1 MGDILLA
8 SFGRWEPRRQRGP
21 GEPEVF
27 PRTGACQELSCPR
40 TQLADNGVLWASWNS
55 LPGQV
60 APAAGL
66 EADDDVSDLQVPF
79 LFQVGQNASP
89 EEDFA
94 LTNAVQV
101 AVELQGFDLDRGE
114 QVDEGRAGEV
124 AVGITRESLARESS
138 I

>member
-1 MGDILLA
+1 M
-8 SFGRWEPRRQRGP
+8 
-21 GEPEVF
+21 
-27 PRTGACQELSCPR
+27 
-40 TQLADNGVLWASWNS
+40 
-55 LPGQV
+55 
-60 APAAGL
+60 
-66 EADDDVSDLQVPF
+66 
-79 LFQVGQNASP
+79 GQNASP